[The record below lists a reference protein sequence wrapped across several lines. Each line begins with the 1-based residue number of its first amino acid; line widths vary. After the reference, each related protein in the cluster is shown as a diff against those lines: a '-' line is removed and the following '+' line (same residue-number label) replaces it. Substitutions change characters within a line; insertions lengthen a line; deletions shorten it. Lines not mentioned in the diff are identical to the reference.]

1 MRKKVMINEMEIK
14 AVVDRIEN
22 GYAILKSEEYLLEIS
37 IPANTSDKKYTKGE
51 NLTLSIQSSE
61 VKADKT

>member
-1 MRKKVMINEMEIK
+1 MRKKVMINDMEIK

-22 GYAILKSEEYLLEIS
+22 GYAILKSEEYLFEIS

-61 VKADKT
+61 EKADKT

>member
-1 MRKKVMINEMEIK
+1 MEIK

-22 GYAILKSEEYLLEIS
+22 GYAILKSEEYLFEIS

-61 VKADKT
+61 VKADKR